1 MSEVRSQTSE
11 SHVLESHTSCK
22 VAHLLRV
29 WIFGGSGVECLPP
42 NPHMTQRF
50 QFPFLVLGGLAVA
63 CSSAAAA
70 DAFPPDQIEFFE
82 KNVRP
87 VLAERCY
94 DCHGEHKHQN
104 GLRLDSRAAVVRG
117 SDYGKVVEPGN
128 PSASK
133 LIKAINH
140 AAGVEAMPK
149 KGDKLPAP
157 QIAALEK
164 WISMG
169 LPWPEEKQVGAHAEK
184 KEDPMQHWAFLPV
197 QKPAVPAGATGNPI
211 DAFVGTKLKAAGLDF
226 APEADARTLTR
237 RLYLTLTGLP
247 PTFDQAQAADTT
259 KLVGD
264 LLSRPS
270 YGERWARVWLDVV
283 RYGDTNGY
291 QVAGRSNF
299 YPYAYTY
306 RDWVVKALNEDMPYD
321 KFVSLQLAADR
332 LTAATPNSPDLA
344 ALGFYNV
351 GERFISDR
359 ILVADDRIDVIGRG
373 LMGLTVACARC
384 HDHKFDPIPSRD
396 YYAMYSIINSSD
408 EPENEAMPVIGK
420 AANEKDAQDY
430 DAKVAEIEKKETEY
444 KKQVY
449 DEFRQPE
456 RLAEY
461 LAFAQEAVSIADN
474 SAFRGKAGQLKLR
487 DKVADK
493 WRDFLKRHALNA
505 KPHAAMVAWKRFAEL
520 PAGEF
525 GAKAAAIAQEL
536 VKPESGCSPE
546 IAATFAKVPPKSMK
560 DVASVYAQVIL
571 ADKVEPMRQ
580 LMQDKLSPM
589 SVPVDGADT
598 FFTRKDLETVVR
610 IKNERNKLDSTHPGA
625 PPRAMVLL
633 DKPKPQDARVFMRGN
648 PARQGEPAPRAW
660 LTMFG
665 GKKFTDGSGRLELAQ
680 HIASKDNPLT
690 ARVIVNRVWM
700 QHFGRPLVSQT
711 SDFGVQTAK
720 PVQADLLDYLAA
732 TFMESGWSLKK
743 LHTMIL
749 TSRTWRQSS
758 HTTPEKLTKDAE
770 NDLLSR
776 FNRQRLDYETMRDSI
791 LAASG
796 ELDAQTVGG
805 RSIELNAKEADKRRT
820 LYLKVDRY
828 DQATVPAMFDFANPD
843 SHSPQRF
850 NTTVPQQA
858 LFLMNSS
865 FMRQRADVIARDT
878 KLNGSTLDSEAI
890 RAMYHRILA
899 RDPRPEEVDAAQRFA
914 ADATALNAEKPFRWS
929 YGTMTLSQTPE
940 GRPAFSEFK
949 AFANLTERGAG
960 QKIWSH
966 TAKIPDPEWG
976 HSFWGNGN
984 AHAAPNQH
992 MVVAR
997 WHVPYDAK
1005 IAVDGV
1011 LNRSSDR
1018 GNGVRAWIWTPRTGV
1033 LAEFQATPQAKK
1045 VATQLTA
1052 EVKQGETLCFIVSSD
1067 KSTDSDS
1074 FNWEPKISHL
1084 EGGTSELLTDF
1095 KNDFCDAAR
1104 WPFGRA
1110 RPQSAISQIAQV
1122 LMISNEFMF
1131 VD

>member
-1 MSEVRSQTSE
+1 MDFWRFG
-11 SHVLESHTSCK
+11 CK
-22 VAHLLRV
+22 VPV
-29 WIFGGSGVECLPP
+29 SEF
-42 NPHMTQRF
+42 PHMTQRF

-63 CSSAAAA
+63 CVSFASAVE
-70 DAFPPDQIEFFE
+70 AFPPDQIEFFE

-133 LIKAINH
+133 LVKAINH

-169 LPWPEEKQVGAHAEK
+169 LPWPEEKEAAHAEAK
-184 KEDPMQHWAFLPV
+184 ADPMQHWAFQPV
-197 QKPAVPAGATGNPI
+197 KKPSLPAGFTGNPV
-211 DAFVGTKLKAAGLDF
+211 DAFVGPKLKAAGLDF
-226 APEADARTLTR
+226 APQADARTLTR
-237 RLYLTLTGLP
+237 RAYLGLTGLP
-247 PTFDQAQAADTT
+247 PTFEQASAPDINS
-259 KLVGD
+259 LVGE
-264 LLSRPS
+264 LLAKPA

-299 YPYAYTY
+299 YPFAYTY
-306 RDWVVKALNEDMPYD
+306 RDWVVKALNDDMPYD
-321 KFVSLQLAADR
+321 KFVSLQVAADR
-332 LTAATPNSPDLA
+332 ITAATPNSPDLA

-359 ILVADDRIDVIGRG
+359 VLVADDRIDVIGRG
-373 LMGLTVACARC
+373 LLGLTVACARC
-384 HDHKFDPIPSRD
+384 HDHKFDPIPSKD
-396 YYAMYSIINSSD
+396 YYAIYSILNSSE
-408 EPENEAMPVIGK
+408 EPEADVLPVIGK

-430 DAKVAEIEKKETEY
+430 GVKVAEIEKKETDY
-444 KKQVY
+444 KKVVY

-461 LAFAQEAVSIADN
+461 LAFAQESVGIADN
-474 SAFRGKAGQLKLR
+474 SVFRGKAGQAKLR

-493 WRDFLKRHALNA
+493 WRDFLKSRALNA
-505 KPHAAMVAWKRFAEL
+505 KPSAAMVAWKRFADL
-520 PAGEF
+520 PAAEF
-525 GAKAAAIAQEL
+525 AAKAPGVAQEL
-536 VKPESGCSPE
+536 AKPESGCSPE
-546 IAATFAKVPPKSMK
+546 IAASFVKTPPKSMK
-560 DVASVYAQVIL
+560 DVATTYAQIIL
-571 ADKVEPMRQ
+571 SDKVEPMRQ

-589 SVPVDGADT
+589 SVPVDGADA
-598 FFTRKDLETVVR
+598 FFTRKDMETVVR
-610 IKNERNKLDSTHPGA
+610 IKNERNKLESTHPGA

-633 DKPKPQDARVFMRGN
+633 DKPKPSDSRIFMRGN
-648 PARQGEPAPRAW
+648 PARQGDPAPRAW

-700 QHFGRPLVSQT
+700 QHFGKPLVSQT
-711 SDFGVQTAK
+711 SDFGVQTPK

-732 TFMESGWSLKK
+732 TFMENGWSLKK
-743 LHTMIL
+743 LHTLIL
-749 TSRTWRQSS
+749 TSRTWQQSS
-758 HTTPEKLTKDAE
+758 HATPEKLVKDAE

-791 LAASG
+791 LAATQ
-796 ELDAQTVGG
+796 ELDAKTVGG
-805 RSIELNAKEADKRRT
+805 RSIELNAKEADTRRT
-820 LYLKVDRY
+820 IYLKVDRY

-858 LFLMNSS
+858 LFLMNSP
-865 FMRQRADVIARDT
+865 FIRQRADIIARDT
-878 KLNGSTLDSEAI
+878 KLNGTTLDSEAVKS
-890 RAMYHRILA
+890 MYHRILA

-929 YGTMTLSQTPE
+929 YGTMELSRTPD

-949 AFANLTERGAG
+949 PFASLTEKGG
-960 QKIWSH
+960 QKTWSH
-966 TAKIPDPEWG
+966 TGKIPDPEWG
-976 HSFWGNGN
+976 HSFWASGG
-984 AHAAPNQH
+984 AHAAPKQH
-992 MVVAR
+992 MVVSR

-1005 IAVDGV
+1005 IAVDGM
-1011 LNRSSDR
+1011 LSRKSDR
-1018 GNGVRAWIWTPRTGV
+1018 GNGVRAWLWTPRTGV
-1033 LAEFQATPQAKK
+1033 LAEYQATPQKK
-1045 VATQLTA
+1045 QAATQATI
-1052 EVKQGETLCFIVSSD
+1052 EVKKGEALCFIVSSD
-1067 KSTDSDS
+1067 DSTDSDS
-1074 FNWEPKISHL
+1074 FNWEPKISRL
-1084 EGGTSELLTDF
+1084 DGNTSELLTDF
-1095 KNDFCDAAR
+1095 KNDFCDASR

-1110 RPQSAISQIAQV
+1110 KPQSAISQIAQV

-1131 VD
+1131 MD

>member
-1 MSEVRSQTSE
+1 
-11 SHVLESHTSCK
+11 
-22 VAHLLRV
+22 
-29 WIFGGSGVECLPP
+29 
-42 NPHMTQRF
+42 MTQRF
-50 QFPFLVLGGLAVA
+50 QFPFFVLGGLAVV

-70 DAFPPDQIEFFE
+70 ETFPPDQIEFFE

-94 DCHGEHKHQN
+94 ECHGEHKHQN
-104 GLRLDSRAAVVRG
+104 GLRLDSRAAVIRG

-140 AAGVEAMPK
+140 AAGVESMPK

-169 LPWPEEKQVGAHAEK
+169 VPWPEEKNAAAHAEK
-184 KEDPMQHWAFLPV
+184 KADPTQHWAFKPV
-197 QKPAVPAGATGNPI
+197 QKPALPAGTTGNPI
-211 DAFVGTKLKAAGLDF
+211 DAFVQPKLKAAGLDF
-226 APEADARTLTR
+226 APPADARTLVR
-237 RLYLTLTGLP
+237 RLHLALNGLP
-247 PTFDQAQAADTT
+247 ATYAEAQAESA
-259 KLVGD
+259 KFNPASPESLAPLVST
-264 LLSRPS
+264 LLAKPA

-299 YPYAYTY
+299 YPFAYTY
-306 RDWVVKALNEDMPYD
+306 RDWVVKSFNNDMPYNQ
-321 KFVSLQLAADR
+321 FVSLQIAADR

-359 ILVADDRIDVIGRG
+359 VLVADDRIDVIGRG
-373 LMGLTVACARC
+373 LLGLTVACARC

-396 YYAMYSIINSSD
+396 YYAMYSILNSSE
-408 EPENEAMPVIGK
+408 EPEGDGLPVIGK
-420 AANEKDAQDY
+420 AANEKDEQDY
-430 DAKVAEIEKKETEY
+430 NAKVAEIDKKETDY

-449 DEFRQPE
+449 DEFRQPQ

-461 LAFAQEAVSIADN
+461 LAFAQESVGIADN
-474 SAFRGKAGQLKLR
+474 SVFRGKAGQAKLR

-493 WRDFLKRHALNA
+493 WRDFLKRHALAA
-505 KPHAAMVAWKRFAEL
+505 KPSPVMLAWKRFADL

-525 GAKAAAIAQEL
+525 AAKAPVIAQEL
-536 VKPESGCSPE
+536 AKPDSGCSPE
-546 IAATFAKVPPKSMK
+546 IAASFAKAPPKSMK
-560 DVASVYAQVIL
+560 DVATTYAQIIL
-571 ADKVEPMRQ
+571 TDKVEPMRQ

-589 SVPVDGADT
+589 SVPVDGADA
-598 FFTRKDLETVVR
+598 FFTRKDMETVVR

-633 DKPKPQDARVFMRGN
+633 DKPKPADGRVFMRGN

-665 GKKFTDGSGRLELAQ
+665 GQKFSDGSGRLELAQ
-680 HIASKDNPLT
+680 HIASTDNPLT

-700 QHFGRPLVSQT
+700 QHFGKPLVSQT
-711 SDFGVQTAK
+711 SDFGVQTPR

-743 LHTMIL
+743 LHTLIL
-749 TSRTWRQSS
+749 TSRTWQQSS
-758 HTTPEKLTKDAE
+758 HATSDKLTKDAE
-770 NDLLSR
+770 NELLSR
-776 FNRQRLDYETMRDSI
+776 FNRQRLDYETMRDALLS
-791 LAASG
+791 ATH
-796 ELDAQTVGG
+796 ELNDKTVGG
-805 RSIELNAKEADKRRT
+805 RSIELNAKEADTRRT

-858 LFLMNSS
+858 LFLMNSP
-865 FMRQRADVIARDT
+865 FMRMRADVAARDT
-878 KLNGSTLDSEAI
+878 KLNGTTLDSEAV
-890 RAMYHRILA
+890 RSLYHRILA

-929 YGTMTLSQTPE
+929 YGTMDLTKAADGKPQF
-940 GRPAFSEFK
+940 GEFK
-949 AFANLTERGAG
+949 PFSSLTEKGG
-960 QKIWSH
+960 GLKTWSH
-966 TAKIPDPEWG
+966 APKIPDPEWG
-976 HSFWGNGN
+976 HSFWSNNG
-984 AHAAPNQH
+984 AHAAPKQH

-1011 LNRSSDR
+1011 LSRSSDR
-1018 GNGVRAWIWTPRTGV
+1018 GNGVRAWLWTSRTGV
-1033 LAEFQATPQAKK
+1033 LAEYNATPQNKK
-1045 VATQLTA
+1045 VATQATA
-1052 EVKQGETLCFIVSSD
+1052 EVKRDETLCFIVSSD
-1067 KSTDSDS
+1067 DSTDSDS
-1074 FNWEPKISHL
+1074 FNWEPKISRL
-1084 EGGTSELLTDF
+1084 ENGASELLTDF
-1095 KNDFCDAAR
+1095 RNDFCDPSR
-1104 WPFGRA
+1104 WPFGRGK
-1110 RPQSAISQIAQV
+1110 PQSAISQIAQV